1 MIMTGSLFK
10 SEAEFEKALINTLKN
25 KGWKGDVFYRPTE
38 KDLIENW
45 KKIIFENNRDVLHGV
60 PLSDSEMDQILKQV
74 DSSPLPLDKNLFI
87 NGSSMSI
94 LRDNPEAPQLS
105 EYVSLVI
112 FDHNQIAGG
121 RSRYQIAEQ
130 PIFEGDV
137 SKKERGDIMLLING
151 MPVIHIELKANSI
164 DIHDAKNQIQRY
176 LRHGIF
182 SKGIFSLVQFFVAMN
197 PNEMSYFAHPGS
209 KPINP
214 KFVFHWAD
222 EKNNIVSDWRKIA
235 EDFLSIP
242 MAHKMVGFFTVADRG
257 DNILKVMRSYQYYA
271 ADGISH
277 RYYEEEKKNEV
288 YVDNYRKGG

>member
-112 FDHNQIAGG
+112 FDHNQKAAIK
-121 RSRYQIAEQ
+121 S
-130 PIFEGDV
+130 PNSLF
-137 SKKERGDIMLLING
+137 
-151 MPVIHIELKANSI
+151 LKATFPKRKEEISC
-164 DIHDAKNQIQRY
+164 
-176 LRHGIF
+176 
-182 SKGIFSLVQFFVAMN
+182 SLSM
-197 PNEMSYFAHPGS
+197 GC
-209 KPINP
+209 
-214 KFVFHWAD
+214 
-222 EKNNIVSDWRKIA
+222 R
-235 EDFLSIP
+235 L
-242 MAHKMVGFFTVADRG
+242 FTL
-257 DNILKVMRSYQYYA
+257 N
-271 ADGISH
+271 
-277 RYYEEEKKNEV
+277 
-288 YVDNYRKGG
+288 

>member
-1 MIMTGSLFK
+1 MTGSLFK

-112 FDHNQIAGG
+112 FDHNQIA
-121 RSRYQIAEQ
+121 RR
-130 PIFEGDV
+130 
-137 SKKERGDIMLLING
+137 KKPLSNRRT
-151 MPVIHIELKANSI
+151 A
-164 DIHDAKNQIQRY
+164 
-176 LRHGIF
+176 
-182 SKGIFSLVQFFVAMN
+182 
-197 PNEMSYFAHPGS
+197 YF
-209 KPINP
+209 
-214 KFVFHWAD
+214 
-222 EKNNIVSDWRKIA
+222 
-235 EDFLSIP
+235 
-242 MAHKMVGFFTVADRG
+242 
-257 DNILKVMRSYQYYA
+257 
-271 ADGISH
+271 
-277 RYYEEEKKNEV
+277 
-288 YVDNYRKGG
+288 

>member
-121 RSRYQIAEQ
+121 RSRY
-130 PIFEGDV
+130 
-137 SKKERGDIMLLING
+137 
-151 MPVIHIELKANSI
+151 
-164 DIHDAKNQIQRY
+164 
-176 LRHGIF
+176 
-182 SKGIFSLVQFFVAMN
+182 
-197 PNEMSYFAHPGS
+197 
-209 KPINP
+209 
-214 KFVFHWAD
+214 
-222 EKNNIVSDWRKIA
+222 
-235 EDFLSIP
+235 
-242 MAHKMVGFFTVADRG
+242 
-257 DNILKVMRSYQYYA
+257 
-271 ADGISH
+271 
-277 RYYEEEKKNEV
+277 
-288 YVDNYRKGG
+288 

>member
-1 MIMTGSLFK
+1 
-10 SEAEFEKALINTLKN
+10 
-25 KGWKGDVFYRPTE
+25 
-38 KDLIENW
+38 
-45 KKIIFENNRDVLHGV
+45 
-60 PLSDSEMDQILKQV
+60 MDQILKQV

-182 SKGIFSLVQFFVAMN
+182 SKGTFS
-197 PNEMSYFAHPGS
+197 S
-209 KPINP
+209 
-214 KFVFHWAD
+214 
-222 EKNNIVSDWRKIA
+222 R
-235 EDFLSIP
+235 
-242 MAHKMVGFFTVADRG
+242 
-257 DNILKVMRSYQYYA
+257 
-271 ADGISH
+271 
-277 RYYEEEKKNEV
+277 
-288 YVDNYRKGG
+288 